1 MKMAEPRRIAV
12 IDIGKTNAKVVI
24 VDTAALAES
33 AVRRIPNTVLRGGL
47 YPHFDMESLWDFVL
61 ASLRE
66 HYAARPFDAISI
78 TTHGASAAL
87 VRQDGSLA
95 LPVLDYEHTGPD
107 ELTDEYDAVRPPFSE
122 TFSPRLPI
130 GLNLAAQIFWQQKR
144 FPEEFA
150 EAAHILM
157 LPQYWAIRLTGI
169 AASEA
174 TSLGAHTDLWL
185 PAKADFSS
193 LVTSQ
198 SWRKLFPPLRSAFDV
213 LGPLKPEIAAAIGIE
228 KPMQV
233 TCGIH
238 DSNASLLPHLMSRK
252 APFSVVSTGTWVI
265 IFSAGAGLDRLDP
278 ARDCLANVDAFARPV
293 ASARF
298 MGGREYEM
306 IVPPGVEGNDN
317 SLRQVL
323 DETILLLPSV
333 ERTSGPFQG
342 MNAKWSPEEPQGAA
356 RASAASLY
364 LAMMTAT
371 SLDLSGGAGDVIVEG
386 PFAKNSAYLD
396 MLTVATGR
404 NVIAVRGS
412 STGTS
417 IGASLLALGREH
429 AFENEAVAPSP
440 PSAHIRAG
448 LARWRDAWRAAVLFR
463 STSN

>member
-1 MKMAEPRRIAV
+1 M
-12 IDIGKTNAKVVI
+12 
-24 VDTAALAES
+24 
-33 AVRRIPNTVLRGGL
+33 
-47 YPHFDMESLWDFVL
+47 
-61 ASLRE
+61 
-66 HYAARPFDAISI
+66 
-78 TTHGASAAL
+78 
-87 VRQDGSLA
+87 
-95 LPVLDYEHTGPD
+95 LDYEHDGPD
-107 ELTDEYDAVRPPFSE
+107 ELTDEYNAVRPPFSE

-144 FPEEFA
+144 FPDEFA

-157 LPQYWAIRLTGI
+157 LPQYWAMKLTGI
-169 AASEA
+169 AVSEA
-174 TSLGAHTDLWL
+174 TSLGAHTDLWQ

-198 SWRKLFPPLRSAFDV
+198 GWRKLFPPLRSAFDF

-238 DSNASLLPHLMSRK
+238 DSNASLLPHLMARK
-252 APFSVVSTGTWVI
+252 GPFSVVSTGTWVI
-265 IFSAGAGLDRLDP
+265 IFSTGAGLDRLDP
-278 ARDCLANVDAFARPV
+278 SRDCLANVDAFARPV

-298 MGGREYEM
+298 MGGREYEL
-306 IVPPGVEGNDN
+306 IVPPGVSGNEA
-317 SLRQVL
+317 SLLEVL
-323 DETILLLPSV
+323 DKTVLLLPSV

-342 MNAKWSPEEPQGAA
+342 TNANWVPDEPHGPA

-364 LAMMTAT
+364 LAMMTAA
-371 SLDLSGGAGDVIVEG
+371 SLELSGGAGDVIVEG

-404 NVIAVRGS
+404 KVIAMRGS

-429 AFENEAVAPSP
+429 AFDIEAEAPARLP
-440 PSAHIRAG
+440 AHIKAG
-448 LARWRDAWRAAVLFR
+448 MARWRDAWKAAVLHR
-463 STSN
+463 SPSS